1 MNIRYHL
8 EEILF
13 NIESAF
19 FVLDIKDFKDNKYH
33 YFLIH
38 STIVFKILFYKD
50 EKTLKEL
57 IKKNKNNKKEL
68 NKLIIGKNRKNELKD
83 YFSSDYCIFVDNL
96 KLLLKENKNKE
107 FRNHLEHID
116 ERLDLAISK
125 GFIVKDNVSN
135 GINIKSIFPD
145 IPTESCLRNYED
157 GKFTFYDEKFDLLK
171 LKDVLLEIQ
180 NFIKNKGLPE
190 NITNIISNNS
200 FLNTPPE
207 SHI

>member
-19 FVLDIKDFKDNKYH
+19 LVLDIKDIKDNKYH

-38 STIVFKILFYKD
+38 STIVFNILRYKD
-50 EKTLKEL
+50 EKTLKKL
-57 IKKNKNNKKEL
+57 IEKNKNNKNEL
-68 NKLIIGKNRKNELKD
+68 DKLLIGKNRKNELKD
-83 YFSSDYCIFVDNL
+83 YFGSYYCMFVNNL

-107 FRNHLEHID
+107 FRNHLEHVD
-116 ERLDLAISK
+116 ERLDIAISK

-135 GINIKSIFPD
+135 NLNIKSIFPN

-190 NITNIISNNS
+190 NITNVISNSS
-200 FLNTPPE
+200 FLNTPLE
-207 SHI
+207 GHI